1 MATQGPSDDG
11 AIDAS
16 APHTAA
22 LRRAVTAYALQT
34 DLTHRYRVAA
44 ARFQEAK
51 DEFEALRQMFD
62 ALADHRAQALAE
74 RDAIR
79 RAVRAYSRSLREE
92 QVPPEQALVRVKE
105 TVHDIVRAIPGDTPL
120 PDAETLEEDV
130 AVWAIQAYFEA
141 A

>member
-1 MATQGPSDDG
+1 MATRGRHDQSPIV
-11 AIDAS
+11 AWALHTS
-16 APHTAA
+16 A
-22 LRRAVTAYALQT
+22 LKRAVTAYALQT
-34 DLTHRYRVAA
+34 ELTQRYRVAA

-79 RAVRAYSRSLREE
+79 SAVRACSRSLRDE
-92 QVPPEQALVRVKE
+92 QVPPEQALVRVKDA
-105 TVHDIVRAIPGDTPL
+105 VHEIVLAIPRDTLL
-120 PDAETLEEDV
+120 PDAESLEEDV